1 MDELKNWYVKTELGV
16 KSYIIHAGLEPGNG
30 FVKIWYGR
38 FYGGI

>member
-1 MDELKNWYVKTELGV
+1 MDELKNRYVKTELGV

-30 FVKIWYGR
+30 FMKIWFGR